1 MWHVF
6 LSLSRSK
13 LGSFCFDIEKTIEI
27 KAIMVVVKQK
37 ITRME
42 KTCMFLD

>member
-42 KTCMFLD
+42 KTRMFLD